1 MWRIV
6 LIVLVVLLHNSPVPF
21 SPKIVAEAIHVDT
34 SGCTPVVPLMR
45 CYGIPKREEGK
56 AGELEELKSTREPN
70 NRHAEEDS
78 SDKIKGSNGNS

>member
-1 MWRIV
+1 
-6 LIVLVVLLHNSPVPF
+6 
-21 SPKIVAEAIHVDT
+21 
-34 SGCTPVVPLMR
+34 MR